1 MKDFCIISRA
11 FTLKLLTMEIETKIF
26 DIKKVRKVLEKKDI
40 TPKRICDITDFFFR
54 IGDFSADNWRYT
66 LPEGKKSGLLGLGNI
81 SVEVPD
87 TDLLMQI
94 RDFAERG
101 FARGS
106 KIRLRTVD
114 SVPYITIK

>member
-1 MKDFCIISRA
+1 
-11 FTLKLLTMEIETKIF
+11 MEIETKIF

-54 IGDFSADNWRYT
+54 INHFRADEWRYT
-66 LPEGKKSGLLGLGNI
+66 LPKGKQSGLLSSGDV

-87 TDLLMQI
+87 TELILQI

-101 FARGS
+101 FP
-106 KIRLRTVD
+106 K
-114 SVPYITIK
+114 

>member
-11 FTLKLLTMEIETKIF
+11 FTLKLPKMEIETKIF

-40 TPKRICDITDFFFR
+40 QPKRICDITDFFFR
-54 IGDFSADNWRYT
+54 IGDFSVDKWRYT
-66 LPEGKKSGLLGLGNI
+66 LPAGKKSGLLSLGNI
-81 SVEVPD
+81 SVEIPD

-101 FARGS
+101 FA
-106 KIRLRTVD
+106 K
-114 SVPYITIK
+114 